1 MFNISIS
8 ERLRMMNLANWFGS
22 YHEEMM
28 KRKDDSGN
36 RSVIDDYSKNSRIE
50 ESKKGIFSRSL
61 VHMKEWSRDIY
72 NTNYFTK

>member
-1 MFNISIS
+1 MSEKSI
-8 ERLRMMNLANWFGS
+8 MKNLQSLFGS
-22 YHEEMM
+22 CHEEMM

-72 NTNYFTK
+72 NTKKLMNNE